1 MSQSQ
6 SQSSVNLYH
15 YGTEVIVNLS
25 PDTVVQVKVNEVKF
39 IVKEK
44 EILSVQKPEYSSKLY
59 SAAICEQEVITES
72 IEKLDFEYI
81 DEVKVSEHELIQ
93 ETVKYQGIINT
104 ENISPP
110 PYDADEI
117 FEYTDDPPEYSVPYI
132 DPPEYSPN
140 PEIKLKL
147 LRKFTIFFAKQYRG
161 PNGNWNFRRRI

>member
-25 PDTVVQVKVNEVKF
+25 PDTVVQVKINEAEF
-39 IVKEK
+39 IVKGK
-44 EILSVQKPEYSSKLY
+44 EILSVQKPEKIPSKLY
-59 SAAICEQEVITES
+59 MADELIEDECMEFEEPVIFEQVDIPN
-72 IEKLDFEYI
+72 
-81 DEVKVSEHELIQ
+81 VSEQELIQ
-93 ETVKYQGIINT
+93 ETVKFKGIINT

-132 DPPEYSPN
+132 DPPEFP
-140 PEIKLKL
+140 
-147 LRKFTIFFAKQYRG
+147 
-161 PNGNWNFRRRI
+161 